1 MSPTVI
7 IKKQGPLRQIE
18 AKLFWTGQ
26 NTIRNCEKEEENWEN
41 TNKESHCIGIFLD
54 KNSLK

>member
-18 AKLFWTGQ
+18 AKLFLTGQ
-26 NTIRNCEKEEENWEN
+26 NTIRNCEKEEENKEN
-41 TNKESHCIGIFLD
+41 INKESHWYIFRQ
-54 KNSLK
+54 K